1 MHFLTRRKILR
12 STSLLDLVPVRLVQ
26 HEISAEGKIELLVP
40 KFRNEKFARWFIPHR
55 KSTHYRVRI
64 DEKGSLIW
72 EKMNGQ
78 DSVGI
83 ILGNIGDQLGPQET
97 ERMGKYC
104 TMLYDAGYITFRQLL
119 SEKTN
124 P

>member
-1 MHFLTRRKILR
+1 MHILKRRKILR
-12 STSLLDLVPVRLVQ
+12 STSLLDLIPVRLVK
-26 HEISAEGKIELLVP
+26 HETDAEGKTVLLVP
-40 KFRNEKFARWFIPHR
+40 KFRNEKFARWFIPRR

-72 EKMNGQ
+72 NEMNGL
-78 DSVGI
+78 D
-83 ILGNIGDQLGPQET
+83 NIGTILEKTGNQLGPQET
-97 ERMGKYC
+97 ERIGKYC

-119 SEKTN
+119 TEKSN